1 MPHGRIVRV
10 EWQPKAEEELL
21 ALVAYI
27 AQDNP
32 DAAQTLFDEVQ
43 EKAAQAIRHPKLYK
57 AGRVRGTREIVVRS
71 NYVVVYR
78 LLGDEVLNVVHVLHA
93 RQQWSVVKGK

>member
-1 MPHGRIVRV
+1 MPHERIVRV
-10 EWQPKAEEELL
+10 EWRPRAEEDLL

-32 DAAQTLFDEVQ
+32 DAAQALFDEVR
-43 EKAAQAIRHPKLYK
+43 EKAAQAIRHPTLYK
-57 AGRVRGTREIVVRS
+57 AGRVRGTREIVVRP

-78 LLGDEVLNVVHVLHA
+78 IAGDVLNVVRVLHA
-93 RQQWSVVKGK
+93 RQQWPTSK

>member
-10 EWQPKAEEELL
+10 EWQPKAEDELL
-21 ALVAYI
+21 DLVAYI

-32 DAAQTLFDEVQ
+32 DAAQTLFDEVR
-43 EKAAQAIRHPKLYK
+43 EKAAQAIQHPLLYK

-71 NYVVVYR
+71 NYILVYR
-78 LLGDEVLNVVHVLHA
+78 IAGDVLNVVRVLHA
-93 RQQWSVVKGK
+93 RQQWPAPWKK